1 MFFKKLFN
9 KRRLERRDT
18 LIEIIDNQ
26 LQDNDPEGIVE
37 VFEEIKSR
45 GYSDLEVKEM
55 FSAVFEGEIHKLNSG
70 RIKEFDRQYYLEAL
84 KAIK

>member
-9 KRRLERRDT
+9 KRTEERQST
-18 LIEIIDNQ
+18 LLEIIDNQ
-26 LQDNDPEGIVE
+26 LQDNDPEGIVD
-37 VFEEIKSR
+37 VFEEVKSR

-70 RIKEFDRQYYLEAL
+70 RNKEFDRQFYLSAL